1 MSWASA
7 RWSSGSGRR
16 AGCSYS
22 GGWCFLFLAG
32 FYAVLDVI
40 GVRFWAF
47 PLRVIGMNS
56 IAAYCMAGLWEGF
69 IAQNLTI
76 HLGKEPFAVIGHPY
90 EPLLHGAAVLLVL
103 WLILFWMY
111 RRKLFLRI

>member
-1 MSWASA
+1 MVKRIWTPSWVLF
-7 RWSSGSGRR
+7 
-16 AGCSYS
+16 S

-32 FYAVLDVI
+32 FYAVLDLL

-56 IAAYCMAGLWEGF
+56 IAAYCMAGLFEGF
-69 IAQNLTI
+69 IAEEPRPPTWATRPFQV
-76 HLGKEPFAVIGHPY
+76 LGEPY

-111 RRKLFLRI
+111 RRKIFLRI